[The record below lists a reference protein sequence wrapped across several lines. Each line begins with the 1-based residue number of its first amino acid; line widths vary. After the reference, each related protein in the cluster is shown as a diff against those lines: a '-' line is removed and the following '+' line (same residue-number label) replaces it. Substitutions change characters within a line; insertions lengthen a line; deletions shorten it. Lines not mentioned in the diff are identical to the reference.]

1 MKTKAFEVAGRVHK
15 RLRGRMVQAFSF
27 LVATAWAE
35 VFESVFDYVV
45 GGHESLWGKLVYA
58 VAFTVIA
65 ALLAE
70 FLGDGDAEEGDDS
83 VMMMAAMQ

>member
-1 MKTKAFEVAGRVHK
+1 MKTKAYEVAGRVHK

-35 VFESVFDYVV
+35 LFEGIFDAVV
-45 GGHESLWGKLVYA
+45 GGHDTLLSKLVYA
-58 VAFTVIA
+58 IAFTVIA

-70 FLGDGDAEEGDDS
+70 FFGDDDEEGDGS
-83 VMMMAAMQ
+83 AMMMAATQ

>member
-1 MKTKAFEVAGRVHK
+1 MKTKAYEVAGRVHK

-35 VFESVFDYVV
+35 VFESVFDAIV
-45 GGHESLWGKLVYA
+45 GGHESLMGKLVYA
-58 VAFTVIA
+58 LAFTVIA

-70 FLGDGDAEEGDDS
+70 FFGDDDEGDGS
-83 VMMMAAMQ
+83 VMMMAATQ